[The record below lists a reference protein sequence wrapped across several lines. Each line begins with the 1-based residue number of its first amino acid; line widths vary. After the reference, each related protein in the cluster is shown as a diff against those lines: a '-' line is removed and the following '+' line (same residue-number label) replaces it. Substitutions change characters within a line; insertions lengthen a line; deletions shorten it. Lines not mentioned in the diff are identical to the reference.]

1 MRARRV
7 ISLAWIALAPELG
20 ACANATPPDGSTAHP
35 DSAIAA
41 IHASKCG
48 ACHTP
53 PDPKTRTR
61 PYVEEALS
69 RHRKRVRLTSDEWAQ
84 MTDYLSI
91 PEGKTARQP

>member
-1 MRARRV
+1 MSARRV
-7 ISLAWIALAPELG
+7 VSLAWVALAPWLG
-20 ACANATPPDGSTAHP
+20 ACAAATPPDGSTARP
-35 DSAIAA
+35 DGAIAA

-69 RHRKRVRLTSDEWAQ
+69 RHRKRVRLRSEEWAE
-84 MTDYLSI
+84 MVDYLAM